1 MTLLNVFKYTLK
13 LLIVTSF
20 TFQVWAND
28 LHLVD
33 GHIRAM
39 PVTVPNTAAYFT
51 LDNHGKAVRL
61 VAAETPVAKEAQLH
75 TLLEENGV
83 IKMRRV
89 ESYDIAEHGK
99 LTLSQSGNHIMI
111 IGLKKPLELGQK
123 VPLTLMFSDNS
134 QMTIELPVKKIV
146 MPHDHDHQHQHHHH

>member
-1 MTLLNVFKYTLK
+1 MTLLSVFKYSLK
-13 LLIVTSF
+13 LLIVASF

-28 LHLVD
+28 LHLIE
-33 GHIRAM
+33 GHVRAM
-39 PVTVPNTAAYFT
+39 PATVPNTAAYFT
-51 LDNHGKAVRL
+51 LENHGAAIRL

-75 TLLEENGV
+75 TLLEENGI

-111 IGLKKPLELGQK
+111 IGLKKPLQLDQK
-123 VPLTLMFSDNS
+123 IPLTLTFSDNS
-134 QMTIELPVKKIV
+134 SMTIELLVKKMA
-146 MPHDHDHQHQHHHH
+146 MPHDHKHEHKHHH